1 MAGERNRLAG
11 EGVEDDLLEGAFASA
26 VPRAS
31 GPGGLFR
38 QIPPQNRRNQS
49 LARRDGN
56 SRSWLIVDIPDRGS
70 LKPRSQADATDQFIP
85 QPGGGP
91 HKRNISKAGP
101 KSALALESRHLHGL
115 GWMVNKLPQRVY
127 IHS

>member
-1 MAGERNRLAG
+1 MTGERDLLAG
-11 EGVEDDLLEGAFASA
+11 KGVKDDLLKGAFASA

-56 SRSWLIVDIPDRGS
+56 SRSWLIVDTPDRGS
-70 LKPRSQADATDQFIP
+70 PEPRSQADATDQFIP

-91 HKRNISKAGP
+91 HKRDIAKAGP
-101 KSALALESRHLHGL
+101 KGALALVSRHLHGL
-115 GWMVNKLPQRVY
+115 G
-127 IHS
+127 